1 MKNILLALALLV
13 AGPASAEDP
22 ATMTL
27 TGFGEVAATPD
38 MAMLSLGVVTQ
49 GQTAAGALGENSRHL
64 ARVFDRLEAEGIAAE
79 DMQTTR
85 FSIDPIWSQ
94 RDLDS
99 REPPRIDGYTVTNSL
114 SVTLRDLG
122 RIGTVLDTVTQAG
135 ANDFGGL
142 QFGLQDPA
150 LLQEAARRAAVAA
163 GARGTLCRCGRGG
176 DCRDSVHRG
185 RRGRSA
191 CDAIGDDSVFGDA
204 GASAGGA
211 RAGDGQRTCDDHLR
225 NRPVAAASSRAP
237 LGALIGR

>member
-150 LLQEAARRAAVAA
+150 LLQEAARRAAVADAQARAALYADAA
-163 GARGTLCRCGRGG
+163 G
-176 DCRDSVHRG
+176 VE
-185 RRGRSA
+185 
-191 CDAIGDDSVFGDA
+191 IA
-204 GASAGGA
+204 GILSIAEGGGA
-211 RAGDGQRTCDDHLR
+211 QPAMRSEMIAFSAMPVPV
-225 NRPVAAASSRAP
+225 PVAQGQVTVSAHVTITYE
-237 LGALIGR
+237 IGQ

>member
-150 LLQEAARRAAVAA
+150 LLQEAARRAAVADAQARAALYADAAGVEIAGFCPSRKA
-163 GARGTLCRCGRGG
+163 GALSLRC
-176 DCRDSVHRG
+176 D
-185 RRGRSA
+185 RR
-191 CDAIGDDSVFGDA
+191 
-204 GASAGGA
+204 
-211 RAGDGQRTCDDHLR
+211 
-225 NRPVAAASSRAP
+225 
-237 LGALIGR
+237 